1 MSVELGIFILVSFS
15 LSATLFK
22 CWHKSYNKQKL
33 WRGSLVI
40 TKRIVLIVL
49 GGINC
54 CWFNDISFSFHTA
67 INSGMCLKDTTGSG
81 TNNQGKG
88 DWKKDLVASTYILL
102 STFWAVFLLH
112 EDQASFLQ
120 SQHWSPVTKKNIE
133 IIRAKKII
141 KLYYYWILLLFY
153 WPWAYFL
160 GFCKDR

>member
-1 MSVELGIFILVSFS
+1 MHWNNALSIFKVGMKMSVKLDIFILVSFS

-40 TKRIVLIVL
+40 TKRIVLTIL

-54 CWFNDISFSFHTA
+54 CWFNDISFSFHTV
-67 INSGMCLKDTTGSG
+67 IIPCMCLKDTTGSG

-88 DWKKDLVASTYILL
+88 DWKKDLVASTYVLL

-120 SQHWSPVTKKNIE
+120 SQHWSPVTKKIL
-133 IIRAKKII
+133 R
-141 KLYYYWILLLFY
+141 LYVL
-153 WPWAYFL
+153 
-160 GFCKDR
+160 KR